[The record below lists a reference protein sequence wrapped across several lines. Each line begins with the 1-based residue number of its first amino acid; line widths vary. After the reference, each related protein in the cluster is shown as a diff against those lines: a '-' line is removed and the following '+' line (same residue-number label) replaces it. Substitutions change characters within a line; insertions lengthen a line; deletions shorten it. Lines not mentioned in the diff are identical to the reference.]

1 MKWAKV
7 CLDKRIGGLG
17 IRNLTVLNKA
27 LLGKWGWRFTV
38 ERDSLWRR
46 LIVGKFEEEGGGW
59 TSRVL
64 REGYEVR
71 FWKSIKKNWEVF
83 QSRVGFITYQNK

>member
-17 IRNLTVLNKA
+17 IRNLTILNKA

-59 TSRVL
+59 T
-64 REGYEVR
+64 
-71 FWKSIKKNWEVF
+71 
-83 QSRVGFITYQNK
+83 